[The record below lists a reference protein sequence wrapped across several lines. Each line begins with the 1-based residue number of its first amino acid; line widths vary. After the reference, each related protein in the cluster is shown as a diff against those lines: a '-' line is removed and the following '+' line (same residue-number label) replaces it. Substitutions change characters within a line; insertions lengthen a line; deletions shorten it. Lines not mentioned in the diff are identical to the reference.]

1 MKKFMKIKTRSE
13 LGMNERGRAM
23 RRAVAIVLAHMVL
36 LGCVFGSEGQKTP
49 KELAVVAYSVR
60 VPVGDEFSERVFGLW
75 LRELK
80 DKNPVTLA
88 GDYHKLV
95 DAQYPLAETAFE
107 LSNESQPEANAA
119 KVVIAGHVTPR
130 EEGAYRIDFTELG
143 RPPIYSG
150 TTGLTIRPK
159 ERRVLRLPVVELG
172 NGDKLETVVLLWYT
186 TSDESGEKSSLEI
199 E

>member
-1 MKKFMKIKTRSE
+1 
-13 LGMNERGRAM
+13 M

-36 LGCVFGSEGQKTP
+36 LGCVFGSEDQKTP
-49 KELAVVAYSVR
+49 KELAVVVYSVR
-60 VPVGDEFSERVFGLW
+60 VAAGDDFSERMFGLW
-75 LRELK
+75 LRKLK
-80 DKNPVTLA
+80 EKSPVTLG
-88 GDYHKLV
+88 GDYHKIV
-95 DAQYPLAETAFE
+95 DAQYPLDQAAFE

-119 KVVIAGHVTPR
+119 KVVLAGHVTPL